1 MRLILVE
8 LNEINFDFVKK
19 YIDSGEKLP
28 GFQKLIAN
36 LNTTSSEKDYDNLE
50 PWIQWASLHL
60 GKEFKD
66 HGIFRLGDITK
77 SSDQQIFEKIEQAGY
92 KVGAVSPMNT
102 RNDLNKPAYFI
113 PDPWTQTKSDGSFL
127 SKGLSEAISQAV
139 NDNSSS
145 KITFQSLMFL
155 FFGFLWHINFSK
167 KITLASF
174 AFSALKKPWRKALFL
189 DLFLH
194 EIHKSLFNKNKPDFS
209 TVFFNAGAHIQ
220 HHYFFNSKFFDNTT
234 HKNPDWYISNEIDPF
249 KEMIICYDKILH
261 ELLSIDNTEIIVAT
275 GLSQVPYKKV
285 KFYYRLMSHKD
296 FLTKC
301 NIEFKEV
308 FPRMTRDFLVT
319 FENEK
324 LALIAQEKLGAIK
337 VNGEERLFGLIDN
350 RGSELF
356 ITLTYPNEIKDE
368 AYISIGT
375 RKINLKEETVFVAI
389 KNGMHSEKGYAYFSK
404 NIKKFSPPENSH
416 VSNIHKSIIEI
427 FHSISN

>member
-19 YIDSGEKLP
+19 YIDSGENLP
-28 GFQKLIAN
+28 GFQKIIGN
-36 LNTTSSEKDYDNLE
+36 LNTTSSEKDYKNLE

-60 GKEFKD
+60 GKKFEE

-102 RNDLNKPAYFI
+102 KNELNKPAYFI

-127 SKGLSEAISQAV
+127 NKGLSEAISQAV

-145 KITFQSLMFL
+145 KITFRSLIFL
-155 FFGFLWHINFSK
+155 FFGFLRHVNFFK
-167 KITLASF
+167 KIKLTLF

-189 DLFLH
+189 DMFLH
-194 EIHKSLFNKNKPDFS
+194 EIHMSLFKKNKPDFS

-220 HHYFFNSKFFDNTT
+220 HHYFFNSKFFDDST
-234 HKNPDWYISNEIDPF
+234 HRNPNWYINNKIDPF
-249 KEMIICYDKILH
+249 KEMIICYDKILQ
-261 ELLSIDNTEIIVAT
+261 ELLNIDNTEIIVAT
-275 GLSQVPYKKV
+275 GLSQAPYKKV
-285 KFYYRLMSHKD
+285 KFYYRLVNHKN
-296 FLTKC
+296 FLSKC
-301 NIEFKEV
+301 NIEFKDV
-308 FPRMTRDFLVT
+308 FPRMTRDFLLT

-324 LALIAQEKLGAIK
+324 LANIAQKKLEAIK
-337 VNGEERLFGLIDN
+337 VNNDERLFGLIDN

-356 ITLTYPNEIKDE
+356 ITLTYPNEIKDST
-368 AYISIGT
+368 YVSIGK

-389 KNGMHSEKGYAYFSK
+389 KNGMHSEKGYTYFSE
-404 NIKKFSPPENSH
+404 NIRKFSPQENSH
-416 VSNIHKSIIEI
+416 VANIHKSIIEI
-427 FHSISN
+427 FR